1 MIIVIMGVSGSGKT
15 TVGLKLAAALG
26 WKFSDADG
34 FHSAANVAKMQSG
47 VPLTDEDRE
56 PWLRS
61 IRAAIESWERDEPGH
76 VLACSALKGC
86 YRDALAPNDSDVKFV
101 YLRGE
106 FERIAARLRSRKD
119 HFFNPALLRSQFEA
133 LEDPENA
140 LIIDAAHD
148 PAKIVRLILAAF
160 APPG

>member
-15 TVGLKLAAALG
+15 TVGLKLSAALG

-106 FERIAARLRSRKD
+106 FEPSRRGSGPERTIFSIQPCCEASLRRW
-119 HFFNPALLRSQFEA
+119 
-133 LEDPENA
+133 
-140 LIIDAAHD
+140 
-148 PAKIVRLILAAF
+148 KI
-160 APPG
+160 PKMP

>member
-1 MIIVIMGVSGSGKT
+1 MAST
-15 TVGLKLAAALG
+15 A
-26 WKFSDADG
+26 
-34 FHSAANVAKMQSG
+34 AANVAKMQSG

-106 FERIAARLRSRKD
+106 FEHIVGAAPVQEGPFLQS
-119 HFFNPALLRSQFEA
+119 S
-133 LEDPENA
+133 
-140 LIIDAAHD
+140 IV
-148 PAKIVRLILAAF
+148 AKPV
-160 APPG
+160 